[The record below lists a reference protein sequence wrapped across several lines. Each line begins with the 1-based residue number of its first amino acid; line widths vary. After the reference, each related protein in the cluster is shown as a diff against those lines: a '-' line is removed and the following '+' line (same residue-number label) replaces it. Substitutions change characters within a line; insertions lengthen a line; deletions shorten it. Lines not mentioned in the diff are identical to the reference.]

1 MLLVGCISTIGKE
14 SKMAGRKSKRKKS
27 LVQLLFPKDVKKL
40 SKRDQQKRK
49 LVILGIEA
57 VCLLVLLVVLF
68 VWSLWSK
75 INTDSGFGGAD
86 AGINEDLG
94 DDTLLRLK
102 GYTNIAVF
110 GLDNRGNGKYDQ
122 GNSDVIMIASI
133 NNKTKEVKLV
143 SVYRDTYLSVGNGK
157 YGKANSA
164 YARGGA
170 KQAVQMLN
178 ANLDL
183 NIKEYMCVDWGAVT
197 EAVDALGGVE
207 IEITEQERVIIN
219 DLLIEIDR
227 TVGADSPRIKSAGL
241 NNLTGTQATAYARI
255 RKTAG
260 DDFKRSSRQRIV
272 LEAMLNKA
280 KQSDIKTLLD
290 ICNAVFDDVSTSLT
304 LSEIIGLARHV
315 KEYSIGST
323 TGFPFEIT
331 TKDLSN
337 AGDSVVPIGL
347 EDDVSML
354 HAYLFGTE
362 NYEPSRTVQAISDAI
377 VQKSGVTEDY
387 KSINVEGFNDT
398 AGQSG
403 TVFKEEESTEKE
415 D

>member
-1 MLLVGCISTIGKE
+1 
-14 SKMAGRKSKRKKS
+14 MASRKSKAKKS
-27 LVQLLFPKDVKKL
+27 LISILFPKDVKKL

-49 LVILGIEA
+49 LIILGIEG
-57 VCLLVLLVVLF
+57 VCLLILLVVLF

-75 INTDSGFGGAD
+75 INTDAGFGGAD
-86 AGINEDLG
+86 AGINADLG
-94 DDTLLRLK
+94 DDTILKLK
-102 GYTNIAVF
+102 GYTNIAIF
-110 GLDNRGNGKYDQ
+110 GLDNRGNGKYER
-122 GNSDVIMIASI
+122 GNSDVIMVASI
-133 NNKTKEVKLV
+133 NNKTKEVRLV

-207 IEITEQERVIIN
+207 IEITEQERKLIN
-219 DLLIEIDR
+219 TWVVEVDYY
-227 TVGADSPRIKSAGL
+227 TGNSSPQIKEAGL
-241 NNLTGTQATAYARI
+241 QTLNGAQATTYARL

-260 DDFKRSSRQRIV
+260 SDFKRTSRQRIV

-280 KQSDIKTLLD
+280 KQSDIGTLLD
-290 ICNAVFDDVSTSLT
+290 ICNSVFDDVSTSLT
-304 LSEIIGLARHV
+304 LNEIIGLARHV

-323 TGFPFEIT
+323 SGFPFEIT
-331 TKDLSN
+331 TGDLAG
-337 AGDSVVPIGL
+337 AGDAVIPIGL
-347 EDDVSML
+347 EDDVAML
-354 HAYLFGTE
+354 HKYLFDTE
-362 NYEPSRTVQAISDAI
+362 DYDPSKTVKAISDSI
-377 VQKSGVTEDY
+377 IQKTGVTEDF
-387 KSINVEGFNDT
+387 KSINVDSFNDT

-403 TVFKEEESTEKE
+403 TVFKDEESTEKK